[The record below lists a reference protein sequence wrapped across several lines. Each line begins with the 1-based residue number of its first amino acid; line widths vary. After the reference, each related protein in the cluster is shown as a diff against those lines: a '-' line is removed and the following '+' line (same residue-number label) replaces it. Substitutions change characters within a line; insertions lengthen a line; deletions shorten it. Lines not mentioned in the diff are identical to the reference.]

1 MQNRPSLTVDEL
13 YGVLHDTATDMGA
26 TGVDNLTGFGF
37 INALQATLPVELTTF
52 NAVTDSDGVLLMWE
66 TASETNNAGFRVEQ
80 RSAGGAFEPIAFV
93 PGAGTTTETQ
103 TYQHRA
109 TGLTPGVYAF
119 RLQQIDT
126 DGTVH
131 TSPEVEVALSLDTP
145 FALSAAYPNPA
156 RSAVHLDLTVRRTQ
170 AVRAIVHD
178 ALGRHVRTLHNG
190 PVNANEPLS
199 LALQA
204 ETLPSGM
211 YLIQVRGESFSATRR
226 VTVVH

>member
-13 YGVLHDTATDMGA
+13 YGVLRDTATDMGA
-26 TGVDNLTGFGF
+26 TGFDNLTGFGF

-52 NAVTDSDGVLLMWE
+52 NAVADHDGVLLTWQ

>member
-1 MQNRPSLTVDEL
+1 MQ
-13 YGVLHDTATDMGA
+13 DTALDMDDPE
-26 TGVDNLTGFGF
+26 TGGFDTGHDFRTGYGF
-37 INALQATLPVELTTF
+37 IRAEAATLPVELVAF
-52 NAVTDSDGVLLMWE
+52 DAVADDQAVLLTWE

-80 RSAGGAFEPIAFV
+80 RSAGGPFESIAFV

-109 TGLTPGVYAF
+109 TGLAPGVYTF

-156 RSAVHLDLTVRRTQ
+156 QSAVHLDLTVRRTQ

>member
-1 MQNRPSLTVDEL
+1 MAD
-13 YGVLHDTATDMGA
+13 G
-26 TGVDNLTGFGF
+26 
-37 INALQATLPVELTTF
+37 
-52 NAVTDSDGVLLMWE
+52 SDVLLTWE

-80 RSAGGAFEPIAFV
+80 RSAGGPFESIAFV

-109 TGLTPGVYAF
+109 TGLAPGVHTF

-131 TSPEVEVALSLDTP
+131 TSPEVDVALSLDTP

-156 RSAVHLDLTVRRTQ
+156 RSAVHLDLMVRRTQ

-211 YLIQVRGESFSATRR
+211 YLIRVYGESFSATRR